1 MTEQVSEA
9 PKQQEP
15 GDRQD
20 LVWLDGVLLGRAAAR
35 IDPSDRGLLLGDGLF
50 ETVLVRHGHAE
61 HLELHLQRLARSA
74 DFLAIPLPV
83 DAPGIAVA
91 IEELLAALGLGQDL
105 AALRIT
111 LTRGAG
117 RRGLL
122 PPEEPQSHLLL
133 TAVPYHPPAQTAFAA
148 CIVDIRRNEGSPLS
162 RLKSLNYLDNVL
174 ALQQA
179 VAKGADE
186 ALLCNNAGA
195 ICCASRANVFV
206 IRGRRL
212 QTPPLSDGVLDGIQ
226 RHLVLQHAAAAGYD
240 VAEETLMPA
249 DLPGIDEAFVTNSLM
264 GLMPLSQIDDLALP
278 ESTRSQELR
287 ALLAASAAD

>member
-1 MTEQVSEA
+1 MTAPVGEA
-9 PKQQEP
+9 ME
-15 GDRQD
+15 RQD
-20 LVWLDGVLLGRAAAR
+20 LVWLDGILLDRPAAR
-35 IDPSDRGLLLGDGLF
+35 IDPADRGLLLGDGLF
-50 ETVLVRHGHAE
+50 ETVLVRMGQAE

-74 DFLAIPLPV
+74 DLLGIPLPL

-91 IEELLAALGLGQDL
+91 VDDLLAALGLRQDL

-111 LTRGAG
+111 LTRGIG

-122 PPEEPQSHLLL
+122 PPDEPQSHLLM
-133 TAVPYHPPAQTAFAA
+133 TAVPYHPPAQTALAA
-148 CIVDIRRNEGSPLS
+148 SIVDIRRNEGSPLS

-179 VAKGADE
+179 VARGVDE
-186 ALLCNNAGA
+186 GLMCNNAGA
-195 ICCASRANVFV
+195 ICCASRANFFI

-226 RHLVLQHAAAAGYD
+226 RHLVLQHAAAAGYE
-240 VAEETLMPA
+240 VFEKTLLPS

-278 ESTRSQELR
+278 ESTRAQELR
-287 ALLAASAAD
+287 VLLENIVID